1 MVRNCQT
8 SSPVWEG
15 TLHRNQFHFDDK
27 QLHSSGQLWNTVS
40 PLWNFFVQMWSQE
53 VIFAWSV
60 FPIIHHEV
68 YLSGIKQKRWAE
80 ENRRDW
86 SHRGYEE
93 SCQARNKLFLWWV
106 RHLCHCCV
114 LFYDLYKHHLGQITF
129 SSCLSSGE
137 NICRWC
143 EFCFL
148 FLNITVL
155 PYSPYWILST
165 DYVNT
170 AVVYSCTDILRLFH
184 VDFAWI
190 LGRTRTLPDATIE
203 TAREVF
209 AKNNIDV
216 SRMIP
221 SKQQGCDKF
230 L

>member
-1 MVRNCQT
+1 MRKIEGIGVTEDMKNPAKLGISYSYGEWDICVAAVCCFLNFINLTLLRLL
-8 SSPVWEG
+8 SHPV
-15 TLHRNQFHFDDK
+15 
-27 QLHSSGQLWNTVS
+27 SA
-40 PLWNFFVQMWSQE
+40 QE
-53 VIFAWSV
+53 
-60 FPIIHHEV
+60 
-68 YLSGIKQKRWAE
+68 K
-80 ENRRDW
+80 
-86 SHRGYEE
+86 
-93 SCQARNKLFLWWV
+93 
-106 RHLCHCCV
+106 
-114 LFYDLYKHHLGQITF
+114 
-129 SSCLSSGE
+129 
-137 NICRWC
+137 ICRWF

-203 TAREVF
+203 RAREVF

-221 SKQQGCDKF
+221 SRQQGCDKF